1 MNPFLTAPEQ
11 ELANIMLAFGNTH
24 VEDLAPR
31 GYKKYVLNKLRW
43 IPIDFG
49 LSHFKLC
56 YPPMPILD
64 LIQIG
69 ASIEELIARESV
81 FDISAYYEILAARN
95 IIKLL
100 DRAYATNKD
109 VKRFYDLRVQ
119 DILSSIAADDLIEDS
134 NRLSTLPGLLQRA
147 AIDPSDTIKSIA
159 DFILQHV
166 EPIVDLAEHKNII
179 CQKITSGTCVER
191 NILLGYELYFL
202 LFPLLFSWILP
213 SNFSTTFLAEKYR
226 KRRFWDDY
234 DFSPIDA
241 IREYAQKKGCDQ

>member
-1 MNPFLTAPEQ
+1 MNPFLNTTEQ
-11 ELANIMLAFGNTH
+11 ELANIMLAFGNTY

-56 YPPMPILD
+56 YPPMPIMD

-69 ASIEELIARESV
+69 ASLEELITQGSA

-100 DRAYATNKD
+100 DRAYSFSED
-109 VKRFYDLRVQ
+109 VKTFYDLKIQ
-119 DILSSIAADDLIEDS
+119 TILFSIAADNLIEDS
-134 NRLSTLPGLLQRA
+134 NKLSTLSELLPKA
-147 AIDPSDTIKSIA
+147 AITPNDTVKSLA
-159 DFILQHV
+159 DFILQAL
-166 EPIVDLAEHKNII
+166 EPLTDLGEHKNII
-179 CQKITSGTCVER
+179 CQKITNGTCAER

-213 SNFSTTFLAEKYR
+213 CNFSTTFLAEKYR
-226 KRRFWDDY
+226 KRRFWDNY

-241 IREYAQKKGCDQ
+241 IRKYAQKKGRDQ